1 MKYWTPLISCNFQ
14 GKYSSFNDLFV
25 QRMLPT
31 STWQRNF
38 ISKIIK
44 IPRKR
49 WCQLRKMNAN
59 CFVYCLF
66 LCISASEG
74 GSKHWMDDEEKEF
87 YRWLILLFCCFCQL
101 TFPTLAMLVFTS
113 DSKRYSSLLAVK
125 NEARK
130 YLYFFY
136 VEHSVL
142 GRP

>member
-1 MKYWTPLISCNFQ
+1 MEYWTPLTSWFFQ
-14 GKYSSFNDLFV
+14 AKYSSFNDFFL

-31 STWQRNF
+31 STWQRNL
-38 ISKIIK
+38 ILKIIK

-66 LCISASEG
+66 LWISASEG
-74 GSKHWMDDEEKEF
+74 GSKHWMDDEEKQF
-87 YRWLILLFCCFCQL
+87 YRWPILFFCCFYQL
-101 TFPTLAMLVFTS
+101 TFRTLAMLVFTS

-130 YLYFFY
+130 
-136 VEHSVL
+136 
-142 GRP
+142 